1 MLGDKLS
8 EESDPHLQN
17 AASLCYLCAAH
28 VDALAARALRA
39 SASASASA
47 SADSSASAGAGASTG
62 ASAQLDALAQGVELA
77 LLARAAAAVR
87 GLTVEVC

>member
-28 VDALAARALRA
+28 VDALAARALR
-39 SASASASA
+39 ASASA